1 MTDDDKLAIINELI
15 RMRSKVLQASMTMKL
30 NGEDATDLE
39 TAEQKLED
47 EIQTLRTALQQDWQ
61 GAAAEVR
68 RELSNAGARVQRR
81 IRDIEHDIKRAEKAV
96 EVLGQ
101 VEGVLAKLAP
111 LLG

>member
-1 MTDDDKLAIINELI
+1 MNDDDKIAIINALI
-15 RMRSKVLQASMTMKL
+15 NMRSKVLQASMTMKL
-30 NGEDATDLE
+30 NGEDTIDLDA
-39 TAEQKLED
+39 AEQKLE
-47 EIQTLRTALQQDWQ
+47 EKIQSLRSAIHQDWQ

-68 RELSNAGARVQRR
+68 RELTNAGARVQRR

-96 EVLGQ
+96 QILGQ